1 MKKIICV
8 AITIM
13 IALLPV
19 LGFTE
24 NKPQETPE
32 RLQEKKIVM
41 IIAQRM
47 FQETEFKEPKE
58 IFEKEGATVVV
69 ASSKLSPATG
79 GKLSVQPDI
88 LITDIKA
95 ADYDAVVFI
104 GGFGV
109 SEYVN
114 DYQAHKIAKDA
125 IKQNKI
131 LAAICMAPRVLAN
144 AGLLEGKKATSAHK
158 YDIEAKGAICTD
170 KPVERDGNIITAN
183 GPGAARQFGEAI
195 VYALSE

>member
-8 AITIM
+8 AIG
-13 IALLPV
+13 IALLPA
-19 LGFTE
+19 LGFPE

-41 IIAQRM
+41 IIAQQM
-47 FQETEFKEPKE
+47 FQETEFKEPKK
-58 IFEKEGATVVV
+58 IFEKDGATVTV

-79 GKLSVQPDI
+79 GKLRVQPDI
-88 LITDIKA
+88 LVADIKVE
-95 ADYDAVVFI
+95 DYDAVVFI

-114 DYQAHKIAKDA
+114 DYYAHKIAKDA

-131 LAAICMAPRVLAN
+131 LAAICLAPRVLAN
-144 AGLLEGKKATSAHK
+144 AGLLEGKKATSANK

-183 GPGAARQFGEAI
+183 GPGAAKQFGEAI
-195 VYALSE
+195 VSALSE